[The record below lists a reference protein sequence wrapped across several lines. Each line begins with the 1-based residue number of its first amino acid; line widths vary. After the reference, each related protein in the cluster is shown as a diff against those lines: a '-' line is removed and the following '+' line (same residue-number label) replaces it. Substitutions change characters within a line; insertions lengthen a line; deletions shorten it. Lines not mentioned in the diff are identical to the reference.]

1 MLCGQSAYQTSQ
13 PNLERLRV
21 TNTSARSPVFEPK
34 DESPTS
40 QSPTQRPLPPSHAS
54 HSASVQ
60 VDPHRILPEVVRANF
75 QSLLSEY
82 DSVFD
87 PQFSGY
93 NGSAGPYQAK
103 VNMGPVKPPQRKGH
117 LLQYARDKLIELQE
131 KFDHLQYLGVF
142 QRPEDVG
149 ITVEYLNPSFLVK
162 KPNGGSRLVT
172 AFADLS
178 RYSKPQ
184 PSLLRC
190 LTLTP
195 PCVASPS
202 GLISSSQT

>member
-54 HSASVQ
+54 HSTSIQ

-87 PQFSGY
+87 PHFPGY
-93 NGSAGPYQAK
+93 NGSTGPYQAK
-103 VNMGPVKPPQRKGH
+103 VNMGPVEPPQWNGR
-117 LLQYARDKLIELQE
+117 LPQYACDKLIELQE
-131 KFDHLQYLGVF
+131 KFDHPEQLGVF
-142 QRPEDVG
+142 QHQDVG
-149 ITVEYLNPSFLVK
+149 ITVEYVNPSFLVK
-162 KPNGGSRLVT
+162 SRTAVLV
-172 AFADLS
+172 LS
-178 RYSKPQ
+178 LP
-184 PSLLRC
+184 LL
-190 LTLTP
+190 T
-195 PCVASPS
+195 
-202 GLISSSQT
+202 